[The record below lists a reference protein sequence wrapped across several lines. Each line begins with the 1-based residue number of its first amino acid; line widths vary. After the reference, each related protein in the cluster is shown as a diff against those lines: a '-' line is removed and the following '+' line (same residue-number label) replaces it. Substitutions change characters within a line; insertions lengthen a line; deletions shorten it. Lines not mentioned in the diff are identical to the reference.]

1 MGYGL
6 CGKIVA
12 SPGQGEV
19 LARHL
24 LDAAA
29 ALGDVAACRLYLV
42 SRDVH
47 DPDAMWVVEVWD
59 DADAHRASLDLDAVQ
74 QLITRARPVI
84 AEMGERFEL
93 EPLGGKGF
101 PAHFG

>member
-1 MGYGL
+1 MSYGL

-12 SPGQGEV
+12 APGQGDV

-29 ALGDVAACRLYLV
+29 ALGDVAGCHLYLV

-47 DPDAMWVVEVWD
+47 DPDAVWVVEVWD
-59 DADAHRASLDLDAVQ
+59 DAEAHRASLELDAVQ

-93 EPLGGKGF
+93 EPLGGKITQI
-101 PAHFG
+101 PL